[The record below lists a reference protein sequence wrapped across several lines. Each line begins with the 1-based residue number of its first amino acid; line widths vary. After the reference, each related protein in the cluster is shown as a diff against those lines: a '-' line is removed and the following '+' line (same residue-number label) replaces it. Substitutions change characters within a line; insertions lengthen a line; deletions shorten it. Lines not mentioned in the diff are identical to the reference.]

1 MKNKLKIII
10 VMGVL
15 ALASLPAC
23 TEEVAVLRNGY
34 SIRHVRHELRGD
46 VTRLYLTEAAG
57 SYVEVA
63 TEEIERF
70 EELEV
75 PLPAVSVV
83 AVESPAGAA
92 KSPTVE
98 SDVKQAIE
106 TASSRNRID
115 PDLIES
121 MIRAESGFNANAVS
135 RKGAQGLMQLM
146 PATAA
151 RLGVGNA
158 MDPVANV
165 EGGTRYLVELLA
177 LYNDDLI
184 KALAAYNA
192 GPKRVEQYRG
202 VPPYTETRAYVT
214 KVITNF
220 NRKKIAQKGSQP
232 AQGKKAEVQGVQAP

>member
-70 EELEV
+70 EELEA

-83 AVESPAGAA
+83 AVESPEGAA

-165 EGGTRYLVELLA
+165 EGGT
-177 LYNDDLI
+177 
-184 KALAAYNA
+184 
-192 GPKRVEQYRG
+192 
-202 VPPYTETRAYVT
+202 
-214 KVITNF
+214 
-220 NRKKIAQKGSQP
+220 
-232 AQGKKAEVQGVQAP
+232 

>member
-1 MKNKLKIII
+1 MKNKLRIII

-46 VTRLYLTEAAG
+46 ITRLYLTEAAG

-70 EELEV
+70 EELEA

-83 AVESPAGAA
+83 AVESPEGAA

-158 MDPVANV
+158 MDLVANV

-220 NRKKIAQKGSQP
+220 NRKKIAQRGTQP
-232 AQGKKAEVQGVQAP
+232 AQGKKAAVQGVQAP